1 MPRFKPLFTL
11 KDKMARN
18 GIRIDDLVKAT
29 GYEYNYVSQ
38 VLNGHEKSGT
48 ACDKLRESMGE
59 ILKGRKTA

>member
-1 MPRFKPLFTL
+1 
-11 KDKMARN
+11 MARN

>member
-1 MPRFKPLFTL
+1 
-11 KDKMARN
+11 MARN

-48 ACDKLRESMGE
+48 AYDRLRESMGQ
-59 ILKGRKTA
+59 ILRSKAVVK